1 MSDEIE
7 MNEEMID
14 ETEEIKEEAE
24 SEAKAGSPDDDKAAK
39 KAAKDEKKDEKKLR
53 SANEKLKKE
62 LKAAGDELAEQK
74 DKYLRM
80 MAEYEN
86 FRRRAAKE
94 RDEIYARA
102 YGDVLEA
109 ILPVMDNLERAA
121 GYGGS
126 DAEQVTKGVKMTLD
140 AFAETLG
147 KLGVEEIAC
156 EPGTKF
162 DPQIHNAVMHAEDED
177 FGENEI
183 AQVFTKGYKKGDRV
197 LRHPMV
203 KVVN

>member
-1 MSDEIE
+1 
-7 MNEEMID
+7 MNDDKINEAELEEEQVPD
-14 ETEEIKEEAE
+14 AEETEPEE
-24 SEAKAGSPDDDKAAK
+24 KPAK
-39 KAAKDEKKDEKKLR
+39 KATKEDKKEDKKLK

-62 LKAAGDELAEQK
+62 LKAASDELEEQK

-80 MAEYEN
+80 IAEYDN

-121 GYGGS
+121 EYGGS
-126 DAEQVTKGVKMTLD
+126 DAEQVTKGVRMTLD
-140 AFAETLG
+140 SFAETLS
-147 KLGVEEIAC
+147 KLGVEEIPC
-156 EPGTKF
+156 EPGTPF
-162 DPQIHNAVMHAEDED
+162 DPQIHNAVMHAEDEA